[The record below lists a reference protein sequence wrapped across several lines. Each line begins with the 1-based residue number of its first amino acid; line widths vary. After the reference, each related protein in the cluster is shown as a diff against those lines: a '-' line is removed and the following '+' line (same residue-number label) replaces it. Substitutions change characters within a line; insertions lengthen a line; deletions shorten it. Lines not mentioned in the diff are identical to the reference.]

1 MGAKGKA
8 IAVGVLGAGL
18 IGGLLLQGSGRAEA
32 AEKPKKKKPKAKS
45 LSSTVLANKWA
56 DKFGI
61 PRTLVLATIYAQSS
75 DNMMAQKANNRGGA
89 WGLGQVTLATAKEIY
104 PRVKGVVP
112 PWDGTGKGL
121 LQPDLNVALTAYYLS
136 LWYKRYQKNRLAW
149 MLAAYAYVLGP
160 GRVQAV
166 MADVNGKLP
175 SPLPADFAS
184 TKARYQAALNQPAL
198 KGTAKPAVSG
208 VAEALYGKALSA
220 QVSPTTTGNQAR
232 NMFGKMTASLGN
244 AYATLKNYDPKGIA
258 QKSGIDAGSVKAAK
272 DYLDNTNAMLAK
284 YYKQMPAT
292 DQVLT
297 ADQLNKLKVAVST
310 SSVAVKTV
318 DDMFGTSWGSE
329 LFGEITK
336 AGKMIIAKV
345 ADTVGLSKTS
355 AIIAVGGIAAA
366 AVLILAI
373 KK

>member
-1 MGAKGKA
+1 MAAKGKA
-8 IAVGVLGAGL
+8 IAVAVLGAGL
-18 IGGLLLQGSGRAEA
+18 VGGLLLQGSGRAEA
-32 AEKPKKKKPKAKS
+32 ATKPKRKTKAKS
-45 LSSTVLANKWA
+45 LSSADLANKWA
-56 DKFGI
+56 DRFGI

-75 DNMMAQKANNRGGA
+75 NNMMAQKANNRGGA

-104 PRVKGVVP
+104 PKVKGIVP

-136 LWYKRYQKNRLAW
+136 LWYKRYQKNRLGW

-160 GRVQAV
+160 GRVQSI
-166 MADVNGKLP
+166 MPSPTGSLP
-175 SPLPADFAS
+175 SPLPPDFAS
-184 TKARYQAALNQPAL
+184 TKARYQQALSQAVFR
-198 KGTAKPAVSG
+198 GTAKPI
-208 VAEALYGKALSA
+208 VAGMGEALYGKALSA
-220 QVSPTTTGNQAR
+220 TVSPTTTGNQAR
-232 NMFGKMTASLGN
+232 SMFGKMTASLSN

-272 DYLDNTNAMLAK
+272 DYLDNTNSMLAK

-292 DQVLT
+292 EQALT
-297 ADQLNKLKVAVST
+297 PDQLNKLKVAVST

-336 AGKMIIAKV
+336 AGKMIIAKA